1 MRETAVRSRHERG
14 QGKGPWPLA
23 TRETPLLELDDNRPQ
38 RLFAYWMEKTGE
50 RPFPA
55 KAEIDPVEF
64 PYVRGY
70 VTLVDVEHAPGPKP
84 SRRYR
89 FRLDGSILVE
99 LSGTDY
105 TGRYLDELPGEEYV
119 AFIKETYDRVVD
131 GGEPFRYRK
140 NELLDQ
146 QLFSE
151 ETIIL
156 PLGDSPPTVDMLMVA
171 VIPGDLPHG
180 EDGKVV
186 I

>member
-1 MRETAVRSRHERG
+1 MARAAPS
-14 QGKGPWPLA
+14 
-23 TRETPLLELDDNRPQ
+23 LELDDDRLR
-38 RLFAYWMEKTGE
+38 RLFAYWLDKRGD

-55 KAEIDPVEF
+55 KAAIDPVEF
-64 PYVRGY
+64 PYILGY
-70 VTLVDVEHAPGPKP
+70 VTLVDVEREP
-84 SRRYR
+84 RRYR

-119 AFIKETYDRVVD
+119 AFIKEGYDRVVD
-131 GGEPFRYRK
+131 SGEPFRYRK
-140 NELLDQ
+140 NGLFDQ
-146 QLFSE
+146 QHFSE

-156 PLGDSPPTVDMLMVA
+156 PIGDNPPAVDMLVVA
-171 VIPGDLPHG
+171 VIPGDLPHR

>member
-1 MRETAVRSRHERG
+1 V
-14 QGKGPWPLA
+14 
-23 TRETPLLELDDNRPQ
+23 TRAAPDLELDDE
-38 RLFAYWMEKTGE
+38 RLRRLLAYWLEKRGD

-64 PYVRGY
+64 PYILGY
-70 VTLVDVEHAPGPKP
+70 VTLVDVERAP
-84 SRRYR
+84 RRYR
-89 FRLDGSILVE
+89 FRLDGSILAA

-105 TGRYLDELPGEEYV
+105 TGRYLDELPGEQYV
-119 AFIKETYDRVVD
+119 AFIRETYDRVVD
-131 GGEPFRYRK
+131 SGEPFRYRK
-140 NELLDQ
+140 NELLDR

-156 PLGDSPPTVDMLMVA
+156 PLGDRPPTVDMLVVA

-180 EDGKVV
+180 DDGKLV

>member
-1 MRETAVRSRHERG
+1 
-14 QGKGPWPLA
+14 LA
-23 TRETPLLELDDNRPQ
+23 KRAAPNLELDDDRLR
-38 RLFAYWMEKTGE
+38 RLFAYWLEKRGD
-50 RPFPA
+50 RLFPA

-64 PYVRGY
+64 PYILGY
-70 VTLVDVEHAPGPKP
+70 VTLVDVEREP
-84 SRRYR
+84 RRYR
-89 FRLDGSILVE
+89 FRLDGSILVS

-105 TGRYLDELPGEEYV
+105 TGRYLDELPGPEYV
-119 AFIKETYDRVVD
+119 AFILETYDRVVD
-131 GGEPFRYRK
+131 SGEPLRYRK

-156 PLGDSPPTVDMLMVA
+156 PLGDAPPKVDMLVVA
-171 VIPGDLPHG
+171 VIPGELPHG

>member
-1 MRETAVRSRHERG
+1 MTKRAAPV
-14 QGKGPWPLA
+14 
-23 TRETPLLELDDNRPQ
+23 LELDDDRLR
-38 RLFAYWMEKTGE
+38 RLFAYWLEKRGD
-50 RPFPA
+50 RLFPA

-64 PYVRGY
+64 PYILGY
-70 VTLVDVEHAPGPKP
+70 VTLVDVEAAP
-84 SRRYR
+84 RRYR
-89 FRLDGSILVE
+89 FRLDGSILAA

-105 TGRYLDELPGEEYV
+105 TGRYLDELPGEQYV
-119 AFIKETYDRVVD
+119 AFITETYDRVVD
-131 GGEPFRYRK
+131 SGEPFRYRK

-156 PLGDSPPTVDMLMVA
+156 PIGDAPPKVDMLVVA
-171 VIPGDLPHG
+171 VIPGELPHR

>member
-1 MRETAVRSRHERG
+1 MTQKAAPS
-14 QGKGPWPLA
+14 
-23 TRETPLLELDDNRPQ
+23 LELDDSRLR
-38 RLFAYWMEKTGE
+38 RLFAYWLEKRGD

-64 PYVRGY
+64 SYILGY
-70 VTLVDVEHAPGPKP
+70 VTLVDVERDP
-84 SRRYR
+84 RRYR
-89 FRLDGSILVE
+89 FRLDGSILVA

-105 TGRYLDELPGEEYV
+105 TGRYLDELPGEQYV
-119 AFIKETYDRVVD
+119 AFITETYDRVID
-131 GGEPFRYRK
+131 SGEPFRYRK

-156 PLGDSPPTVDMLMVA
+156 PIGDAPPKVDMLVVA
-171 VIPGDLPHG
+171 VIPGELPHR